1 MKFKRLNEELTLSEL
16 YDAVEDFVYN
26 RLEGAV
32 DNLAIATSNEVS
44 EYDPEYCSNHIS
56 DAGYHYLYEAA
67 SAFAD
72 DLMAYAPEA
81 MSESFTKS
89 ELLNAVQDHYGFN
102 KKDAADWIKKADN
115 KTKEEIV
122 KYFKKNAKKNFYES
136 SSDTYNEVLADLE
149 SIEKFLHD
157 NDFYNYDV
165 GDYSSYPMGTS
176 KIDFEIE
183 GDWKHDHWLFKDLI
197 QDWADKNNRNVF
209 KIDSQ
214 EVGESDSDYYTAI
227 YSVYIAKDE
236 DAFNMLNSMRP
247 LFAQESLKEE
257 LDTQESR
264 YFAHELG
271 NAISDVVYDY
281 KDKGLSEKEL
291 RKVIDD
297 KVSSITKRF
306 KLQEEFYVDSE
317 DKLSKIV
324 DKVKSYVDEGHI
336 NKDELIDKFLDW
348 FYLDKTFLPF
358 IINNGFISEY
368 DIDDIVVS
376 ESFEKS
382 INEDVDDVVMIEVPD
397 VIADI
402 KETDITPKGPAI
414 GVDTGIADMLLD
426 LINGEN
432 DTIKDYNIFKANL
445 DSHPEFISAIEDI
458 TNEENNHIGMLQT
471 LLKQISPNVE
481 TIKQGEAEA
490 EKDLCDN
497 CEVDDFDADDSFDNG
512 FGGIYV

>member
-1 MKFKRLNEELTLSEL
+1 MRFRLNEGLTPSEL
-16 YDAVEDFVYN
+16 YDAVENFIYN
-26 RLEGAV
+26 RLDSAI
-32 DNLAIATSNEVS
+32 DNLAVVVS
-44 EYDPEYCSNHIS
+44 DNIPEYDVDYSADNAESKA
-56 DAGYHYLYEAA
+56 DRYLSSA
-67 SAFAD
+67 STALAD
-72 DLMAYAPEA
+72 ELLRYAPET
-81 MSESFTKS
+81 MGESFTKS
-89 ELLNAVQDHYGFN
+89 ELLNAVKDHYGFN
-102 KKDAADWIKKADN
+102 KKEAADWIKKADN

-122 KYFKKNAKKNFYES
+122 KYFKDNAKKNFYES
-136 SSDTYNEVLADLE
+136 SNGANNEVLADIE
-149 SIEKFLHD
+149 SIEKFLH
-157 NDFYNYDV
+157 NNGFYNYDV

-197 QDWADKNNRNVF
+197 QDWADKNGKNIF
-209 KIDSQ
+209 KIDSK
-214 EVGESDSDYYTAI
+214 EIGESDSDYYTAI
-227 YSVYIAKDE
+227 HSVYIAKDE
-236 DAFNMLNSMRP
+236 DAFNTLNSMKS
-247 LFAQESLKEE
+247 LFNEE
-257 LDTQESR
+257 LDSQESR
-264 YFAHELG
+264 YFTRELE

-281 KDKGLSEKEL
+281 KDRGLSEREL
-291 RKVIDD
+291 RKAIDD

-306 KLQEEFYVDSE
+306 KLQEEYYVDSE

-358 IINNGFISEY
+358 IVNNGILSEDDIDNVAFSESLKE
-368 DIDDIVVS
+368 DIDDI
-376 ESFEKS
+376 
-382 INEDVDDVVMIEVPD
+382 VMIEVPD

-426 LINGEN
+426 LINAEN

-445 DSHPEFISAIEDI
+445 DSHPEFLSAIEDI
-458 TNEENNHIGMLQT
+458 TNEENNHVGMLQT